1 MTVSR
6 KDFFRGSFYAVGD
19 FLLNSSRV
27 LADSG
32 EVRDRE
38 PGLSAH
44 AAGEEES
51 GQARVARVDPEHC
64 PAGSCG
70 CFTCLDRCEAGAL
83 SFAAGVGIVID
94 EGLCT
99 GCGACVSCCPLAEVA
114 LRLVPARSESASE
127 PPKR

>member
-1 MTVSR
+1 MTLSR
-6 KDFFRGSFYAVGD
+6 KDFFRGSLYAVGE
-19 FLLNSSRV
+19 FLLNSGGV
-27 LADSG
+27 PADTV
-32 EVRDRE
+32 EMRDRE
-38 PGLSAH
+38 PGQSASP
-44 AAGEEES
+44 AEVVES
-51 GQARVARVDPEHC
+51 GLARVARVDPGHC

-99 GCGACVSCCPLAEVA
+99 GCGACVSCCPLAGLA